1 MATFGT
7 GIFLQRT
14 SYTMMSMDTQELRPV
29 LLDHIQVLQAATSI
43 DLTSKVVHFLI
54 IILLIRD
61 LKFTEDRM
69 AEVMEELPVN
79 TRYEVISTGC
89 CDRGVAFIIQG
100 YKYFH

>member
-1 MATFGT
+1 
-7 GIFLQRT
+7 
-14 SYTMMSMDTQELRPV
+14 MMSMDTQELRPV

-43 DLTSKVVHFLI
+43 DPTSKVVHFLI